1 MSSSIYLP
9 IDQLVNGQID
19 FDMMADFVELSA
31 LFAKDSTT
39 LLSDLANQNSIVAED
54 DYANLD
60 DEIKLGDDEILY
72 GTLSRIEDRLKSLD
86 STYPFKLDSTGDFL
100 KCVLSKD
107 FGQIA
112 YIVSLILSN
121 LPPLSPILSEFDS
134 RPTEEGE
141 RRLREF
147 FQYFATAALA
157 AEVQGMAWSFGFPR
171 PDASGFLVKLEQIW
185 KILGDGRVQ
194 PQVGA
199 PKSPKDDKVDVFAA
213 RVHRDGLPGFLLAV
227 AQVATGKNAPEKS
240 LRGHLSTFKSR
251 WFHRQ
256 PVTDFIPYMIVPFAR
271 PDDKFVDDVRTMGN
285 VLHRLRMPL
294 RVAEAGQL
302 LAKEEN
308 ITIEGYDQLSE
319 ATRWVIDYREQAR
332 TSATPL

>member
-19 FDMMADFVELSA
+19 FDMIADFVELA
-31 LFAKDSTT
+31 TFFDKDSTT
-39 LLSDLANQNSIVAED
+39 LISDLANQTSIVAEK
-54 DYANLD
+54 DYINLD
-60 DEIKLGDDEILY
+60 DEIKHGEDEIIN
-72 GTLSRIEDRLKSLD
+72 GTLVRIEGRLKSLD
-86 STYPFKLDSTGDFL
+86 SVYPFKLDSTGDLL
-100 KCVLSKD
+100 KCVLSEE

-121 LPPLSPILSEFDS
+121 LSPLSSILSDFNSHPDEQDI
-134 RPTEEGE
+134 
-141 RRLREF
+141 RRLRKF

-157 AEVQGMAWSFGFPR
+157 AEVQGMAWSFDSPR
-171 PDASGFLVKLEQIW
+171 PDGSGFLAKLEHIW
-185 KILGDGRVQ
+185 QILGDGHVE
-194 PQVGA
+194 PQIGVS
-199 PKSPKDDKVDVFAA
+199 KSPKDDKVDVFAA

-227 AQVATGKNAPEKS
+227 AQVATGKNASEKS
-240 LRGHLSTFKSR
+240 LKGHISVFKSR
-251 WFHRQ
+251 WFYQQ

-302 LAKEEN
+302 LAKEED

-319 ATRWVIDYREQAR
+319 ATKWVIDYRERAR